1 MRNNSTS
8 CYLIVAT
15 LRCVI
20 YYTPIA
26 ANQGW
31 ITEEQEMNKYIVTLE
46 NFDGRCKRITV
57 FARSEWDAMAAT
69 QKGGWHPVE
78 VKAA

>member
-1 MRNNSTS
+1 
-8 CYLIVAT
+8 
-15 LRCVI
+15 
-20 YYTPIA
+20 
-26 ANQGW
+26 
-31 ITEEQEMNKYIVTLE
+31 MNKYIVTLE